1 VVTICNRETV
11 KHERLRRTWGEKTWK
26 VFEGVHT
33 RSAKPGFIIYGIFR
47 SKEIK
52 PFGCIYVLIQSIF
65 YKDRIYSLPI
75 YFFRFHCREE
85 KKKSETQK
93 WSKIITAEER
103 KGPRERDKE
112 LKKL

>member
-85 KKKSETQK
+85 KKRVRPRNGAKLLQLK
-93 WSKIITAEER
+93 RGRVLER
-103 KGPRERDKE
+103 EIKN
-112 LKKL
+112 

>member
-1 VVTICNRETV
+1 M
-11 KHERLRRTWGEKTWK
+11 GEKTWK

-52 PFGCIYVLIQSIF
+52 PFGCIYLLIQSIF
-65 YKDRIYSLPI
+65 YKDRVYSLPI

-85 KKKSETQK
+85 TKKSETQK

-103 KGPRERDKE
+103 KGSRERDKE